1 MNEKDKI
8 RLPIVGTKYWY
19 IQADIKTGKFKVKD
33 TEWVGGTSDKFRFVR
48 NFFSTYREALE
59 AERLMNATLKILEQ
73 PTDKK
78 LIKLRGSSKSK
89 LINLNNEQL

>member
-1 MNEKDKI
+1 MSENDKI
-8 RLPIVGTKYWY
+8 KLPIVGTKYWY

-78 LIKLRGSSKSK
+78 LVRLKGRHKAI
-89 LINLNNEQL
+89 LIDNEQ